1 VSKGSGR
8 VPNEKRREIN
18 VTRRIKRKFSS
29 LTYLARKT
37 YWKIVTAKPSLL
49 VIAFATVSLCVFLLG
64 GGVYDL
70 LQKPLI
76 GYPAGRLI
84 FYYPRRLHDQVIL
97 ESLTV
102 MIIYAMGVAGFLLTY
117 QSTKYAYKPRQ
128 AFMLLLTGAVLI
140 FIAYLYIEYVL
151 WLKIKG

>member
-1 VSKGSGR
+1 
-8 VPNEKRREIN
+8 

-37 YWKIVTAKPSLL
+37 YWKMVTAKPSLL
-49 VIAFATVSLCVFLLG
+49 VIAFATIGLCIFLLG
-64 GGVYDL
+64 GGVYDVL
-70 LQKPLI
+70 TEQLLI

-84 FYYPRRLHDQVIL
+84 FYYPRRLHEQVL
-97 ESLTV
+97 LGSLTV
-102 MIIYAMGVAGFLLTY
+102 MIVYAMGVAGFLLTY

-128 AFMLLLTGAVLI
+128 AFMLLLTGVTLI

-151 WLKIKG
+151 WLKIGS